1 MPMWLIKGYEESMRQ
16 VALRQ
21 PAVTPSVLLESSAV
35 AEEVAESRAL
45 EWVAPPGMNMLG
57 VWSVAYPR
65 YQVCS
70 EIDPHSCAI
79 LQDQ

>member
-1 MPMWLIKGYEESMRQ
+1 MWLIKGYEESMRQ

-35 AEEVAESRAL
+35 AEVAESRAL

-57 VWSVAYPR
+57 VWCVACPR
-65 YQVCS
+65 
-70 EIDPHSCAI
+70 
-79 LQDQ
+79 